1 MRRDAIHRTAVE
13 RRDTSDAPARPEKRV
28 RGEVAAFPGQK
39 AKRVRGRRRRSFLRA
54 PRASGDGKIIASPS
68 RRETVFFFAGESV
81 SLAAETFV
89 FFSRGFAVPLRPRA
103 RRGAEE
109 HHGSPEAEIQPS
121 ANRATRVTRRV
132 GTSERHAA
140 RVLLDKTRRR
150 VRRLGGV
157 ATVIGV
163 GVLGDALGDAAQKR
177 LKRAR
182 DASDRVRVVV
192 VVETS
197 SSGVVERR
205 VTLSHAQLDASFRR
219 VFSPGEHRRVS
230 HSSRGAERGAPR
242 VGCQTHRV
250 GDVARDEHR
259 NVPPGRRAQRQE
271 TLQTDDFRFE
281 LEFVRLVRCVKAR
294 PRRAAFQ
301 PVRGL
306 EAHRAR
312 RKRRVRDVVGESIG
326 GARRF

>member
-13 RRDTSDAPARPEKRV
+13 RRDTSDAPARPQKRV

-39 AKRVRGRRRRSFLRA
+39 AKRIRGRRRRSFLRA
-54 PRASGDGKIIASPS
+54 PRASGDGKKIASPS

-109 HHGSPEAEIQPS
+109 HHGSPEERLAEIQPS
-121 ANRATRVTRRV
+121 ATGATRVTRRV

-205 VTLSHAQLDASFRR
+205 VTPSHAQLDASFRR

-242 VGCQTHRV
+242 VGRQTHRV

-259 NVPPGRRAQRQE
+259 NVPPRRRTQRQE

-281 LEFVRLVRCVKAR
+281 LEFVRLV
-294 PRRAAFQ
+294 
-301 PVRGL
+301 
-306 EAHRAR
+306 
-312 RKRRVRDVVGESIG
+312 
-326 GARRF
+326 